1 MPMFSDRKVMLKATA
16 GALGLVVA
24 GGLLKQERNS
34 VSQRERSFL
43 MVKPEG
49 VQRGL
54 VGEVISRLEERGLK
68 LVGLRM
74 VMPDEDHYNSHYAE
88 HRGKPFYPGLLS
100 YMASG
105 PVVAMVWEGEEV
117 VSVTRT
123 MLGRTDP
130 RDSKAGT
137 IRGDLGVQV
146 GRSVCHGSDS
156 LEAAEREIRLWFRE
170 KDLFD

>member
-1 MPMFSDRKVMLKATA
+1 MLKATA

-130 RDSKAGT
+130 RDSKAGPSGPT
-137 IRGDLGVQV
+137 WACRWAGLCVTGLTLSRPLRGKSDFGLERKISLTDLLIRA
-146 GRSVCHGSDS
+146 ST
-156 LEAAEREIRLWFRE
+156 
-170 KDLFD
+170 